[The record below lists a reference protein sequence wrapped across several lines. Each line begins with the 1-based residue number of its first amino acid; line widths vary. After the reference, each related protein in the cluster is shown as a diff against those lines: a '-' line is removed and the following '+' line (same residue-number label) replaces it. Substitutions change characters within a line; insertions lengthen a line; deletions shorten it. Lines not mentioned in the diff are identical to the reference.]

1 MSILKIFQVIHT
13 TPDPIFE
20 NVSSGLKPAPVAMA
34 GSADQAGPFG
44 YVDKGTFFT
53 DEHVTDF
60 PERIEVIYQVID
72 LCNYQG
78 NVQIGL

>member
-1 MSILKIFQVIHT
+1 MV
-13 TPDPIFE
+13 
-20 NVSSGLKPAPVAMA
+20 

-60 PERIEVIYQVID
+60 PERIEVIYQVND
-72 LCNYQG
+72 LCYLNG
-78 NVQIGL
+78 